1 VKIPRKLIEKELD
14 VKDVEILNRLTDP
27 AFFGE
32 FEGVIVQKLAKECGI
47 SVKKVE
53 GRIKALK
60 DKGVINNFSAV
71 VDQLKVWDNMI
82 FTFVKVSLSPPLIE
96 ESMVEKYPTGWV
108 EIGKVLE
115 EFIKNDD
122 TAKKILREEY
132 TLIGTE
138 WDLLIITSTNDL
150 NEHREMFERLTRK
163 GFISMARSMFP
174 IEGAPYI
181 YRPISCPPVEEV
193 KRALEEIKKRLE
205 KD

>member
-1 VKIPRKLIEKELD
+1 MKIPRKLIEKEID
-14 VKDVEILNRLTDP
+14 VKDVEILNKLTNP
-27 AFFGE
+27 KFLGE
-32 FEGVIVQKLAKECGI
+32 FEGEIVQKLAKECKI
-47 SVKKVE
+47 AVE
-53 GRIKALK
+53 EAKQRVKALK
-60 DKGVINNFSAV
+60 DKGVIHNFSAV

-96 ESMVEKYPTGWV
+96 ESMAEKYPTGWV

-115 EFIKNDD
+115 DFIENDD
-122 TAKKILREEY
+122 TAKKILREAY

-138 WDLLIITSTNDL
+138 WDLLMITSTNDL